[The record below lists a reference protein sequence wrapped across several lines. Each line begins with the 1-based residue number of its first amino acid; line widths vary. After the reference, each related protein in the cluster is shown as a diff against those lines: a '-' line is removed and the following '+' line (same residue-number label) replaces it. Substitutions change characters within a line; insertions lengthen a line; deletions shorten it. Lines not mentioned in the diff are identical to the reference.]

1 MVLTA
6 GTRLGSFEVRGLLGA
21 GGMGEVYR
29 ALDERLGREVAVKVL
44 GAEFLSDT
52 EQLRRFIGEART
64 ASSLNHRNIVT
75 IFEVGQAEGQPF
87 LAMELIDGKT
97 LRQLAAGGSLPLR
110 KALDVVVQV
119 AEGLSA
125 AHEASL
131 VHRDLKPENV
141 MVTRDGTVK
150 ILDFGLAKP
159 FGAAATGELARGMAK
174 TSTGIVVGTASYMA
188 PEQAR
193 GRPVDFRSDQ
203 FCLGLILYELLT
215 GRKAFERA
223 SAVQTLSAIID
234 EEPEALEALNPRV
247 PAPLSWI
254 VGRCLSK
261 EPEERYAATRDLAR
275 ELKQVRD
282 NLGRL
287 TEGVPRAATSATA
300 RVEGAATVR
309 TTPVA
314 PSRPATTSLSTPA
327 RVPEGG
333 AHRAARV
340 LATALGVLALLAGG
354 AGVGWWLRDRTTET
368 AASWGGDLVLG
379 NTTQV
384 LAARLSPDGQTLAFV
399 TPAGGV
405 TQVAVMKPASGDWSA
420 LTNRS
425 DAGSIYRV
433 AWSKDGTRIFF
444 DRVTDVPHGI
454 FSVPVVGGPERL
466 VLEDAQSPETLPD
479 GSLLVVRTSA
489 QGALRIHRF
498 FPETGLVS
506 PLGPPIVAESM
517 GLAIRSTPDGHRA
530 IFWGRLAGEG
540 EASRPRQLHVVDL
553 ATGTAHPVT
562 TDLPVS
568 PPFAVTPDGR
578 SFLATVAVG
587 DLFRLVSV
595 SFDGREAHG
604 LLTVTTRPV
613 NISTGPDGSYYV
625 CLSENTLEVLRFPVA
640 GGIPERLGSAR
651 GGASSPAILPDGR
664 ALLPGLVAGRRRLL
678 LRNLSGETRPLVDS
692 ADQTAPPVVTLPGGL
707 AVFLA
712 GPPGA
717 PPGFVVASIDE
728 GRILRRLPGTE
739 GAAPQ
744 DLAASADGRTVYYP
758 DRGNLWTIDV
768 DGSAP
773 PKRLVAGHGVAAFPD
788 GKELLVQRNGM
799 NGVDLFRVPVEGGHE
814 LRIPIQGDLRLA
826 PLPLSGRAIGT
837 DGRVVVTVAARSS
850 WRWGPA
856 FLDPVTG
863 VVERIPVVFE
873 GDVQS
878 PGWADGENLVALGV
892 SLRTEL
898 WRFRELR

>member
-1 MVLTA
+1 MTLAA
-6 GTRLGSFEVRGLLGA
+6 GTRLGPFEVRSLLGA

-44 GAEFLSDT
+44 GAEFLSDS

-75 IFEVGQAEGQPF
+75 IFEVGQSEGQPF

-97 LRQLAAGGSLPLR
+97 LRQLEAAGQLPLR
-110 KALDVVVQV
+110 RTLELVVQV

-131 VHRDLKPENV
+131 VHRDLKPENI

-159 FGAAATGELARGMAK
+159 FGAAASGELAKGLAK

-193 GRPVDFRSDQ
+193 GRAVDFRSDQ

-215 GRKAFERA
+215 GRKAFDKQ

-234 EEPEALEALNPRV
+234 EEPESVEVLNPRV
-247 PAPLSWI
+247 PPPLAWI
-254 VGRCLSK
+254 VARCLSK
-261 EPEERYAATRDLAR
+261 EPDERYAATRDLAR

-287 TEGVPRAATSATA
+287 TEGVPRSPTSATA
-300 RVEGAATVR
+300 RIEGAATVR
-309 TTPVA
+309 TAAAPASRTPTV
-314 PSRPATTSLSTPA
+314 PPPAS
-327 RVPEGG
+327 VPEGK
-333 AHRAARV
+333 ARRTARV
-340 LATALGVLALLAGG
+340 LASALAALVLLGGG
-354 AGVGWWLRDRTTET
+354 AGVGWWLRDRTEET
-368 AASWGGDLVLG
+368 PATWDGDLVLG

-384 LAARLSPDGQTLAFV
+384 LAARLSSDGQTLAFV

-405 TQVAVMKPASGDWSA
+405 TQVAVMKPASGDWSV
-420 LTNRS
+420 LTNRNDS
-425 DAGSIYRV
+425 GSIYRV

-444 DRVTDVPHGI
+444 DRVTDVPHGV
-454 FSVPVVGGPERL
+454 FSVPAVGGQERL
-466 VLEDAQSPETLPD
+466 VLEDAQSPEVLPD

-517 GLAIRSTPDGHRA
+517 GLSIRSTPDGSKA
-530 IFWGRLAGEG
+530 IFWGRLSGEK
-540 EASRPRQLHVVDL
+540 ETTRPRQLHLLDL
-553 ATGTAHPVT
+553 ATGVSRPVT
-562 TDLPVS
+562 TDLPVA
-568 PPFAVTPDGR
+568 PPFAVAPDGR

-595 SFDGREAHG
+595 SFDGHEAHG
-604 LLTVTTRPV
+604 LLTVTTRPS

-625 CLSENTLEVLRFPVA
+625 CLSENTLEVLRFPVS
-640 GGIPERLGSAR
+640 GGVPERLGTAR
-651 GGASSPAILPDGR
+651 GALSSPATLSDGR
-664 ALLPGLVAGRRRLL
+664 VLLSGLVAGRRRLL
-678 LRNLSGETRPLVDS
+678 LRSASGETRPLVETS
-692 ADQTAPPVVTLPGGL
+692 DQTAPPVVTLAGGR

-712 GPPGA
+712 GPLGA
-717 PPGFVVASIDE
+717 PPGLVLASIDE

-744 DLAASADGRTVYYP
+744 DLSASSDGRTVYFP
-758 DRGNLWTIDV
+758 DRGNLWAIDV
-768 DGSAP
+768 DGKAP
-773 PKRLVAGHGVAAFPD
+773 PRKLVAGHGVAAFPD
-788 GKELLVQRNGM
+788 GEELLVQRNGM
-799 NGVDLFRVPVEGGHE
+799 NGVDLFRVPVAGGHE

-826 PLPLSGRAIGT
+826 PIPLSGRAIGP

-856 FLDPVTG
+856 LLDPVTG
-863 VVERIPVVFE
+863 AVERIPVVFE

-878 PGWADGENLVALGV
+878 PGWADGGDLVGLGV
-892 SLRTEL
+892 GLRTEL